1 MQCLENYGQCMPILL
16 RIDCFSLFCFPN
28 RITAEKD
35 MHTFN
40 AILKAFVSFRK
51 LLRYRDNNLCIS
63 SLCQIYFKYN
73 FCKYYIWKRYL
84 KLAAKK
90 RAFEGFL
97 DKDILKKGL
106 FAESGRHICSSAVF
120 SPLCH
125 KLQKIRYK
133 DNYSC
138 KRFMS
143 NLRQM

>member
-1 MQCLENYGQCMPILL
+1 MPILL

-73 FCKYYIWKRYL
+73 FCKYFIWKRYF
-84 KLAAKK
+84 KLASKK

-97 DKDILKKGL
+97 VKDILKKDYLQNLVATNALLQFFLL
-106 FAESGRHICSSAVF
+106 FVISFRKLDTRTTIFVSA
-120 SPLCH
+120 LCQIYV
-125 KLQKIRYK
+125 KC
-133 DNYSC
+133 NFC
-138 KRFMS
+138 KYFI
-143 NLRQM
+143 